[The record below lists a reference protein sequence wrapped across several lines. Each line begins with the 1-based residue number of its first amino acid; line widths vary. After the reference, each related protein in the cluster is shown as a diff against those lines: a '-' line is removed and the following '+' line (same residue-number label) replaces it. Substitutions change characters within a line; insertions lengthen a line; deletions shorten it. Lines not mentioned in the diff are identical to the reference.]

1 MIFDEDHE
9 MFRDSVRRFM
19 LSEAAPHVEQ
29 WREDGCCDPDIFLK
43 AGEQGLLCMWADE
56 KYGGLGIEDFRFEQ
70 VVIEETIRH
79 GDIGLFMSL
88 HSRLVGPYIGHLGSE
103 ELKARLLPKCISGE
117 TILGIAMTEPNAGSD
132 LAGIK
137 SKAVRDG
144 DDWILSGSKTFIS
157 NGINGGAF
165 VVAARTVPDKPH
177 GIGLFVVESDMEG
190 FSRGRNLKK
199 MGLKAQDTAELFFEN
214 VRIPAANVLGDPEK
228 GFYSLMHHL
237 AEERLISAC
246 QEVAHAQVAFD
257 LTMDYILERKAFGK
271 PIGAFQNSRFKM
283 AEMRTSLDI
292 LQKFP
297 DMFHPIIYW
306 IALFALFALLTNLIR
321 EIIKDAEDIA
331 GDKEVGSKTI
341 AVVYGIKTSK
351 FITFILAL
359 ITFVGLVAIFLF
371 YLSDWMSLTY
381 FGVFLAAPF
390 LLLLFQIRKIND
402 SKGFHRLSLLIKI
415 IMLTGLM
422 YAPIAYFV
430 MNVIIS

>member
-1 MIFDEDHE
+1 MKRLIFDEDHE

-19 LSEAAPHVEQ
+19 QSEVAPYVEQ
-29 WREDGCCDPDIFLK
+29 WREDGCCDPTVFLK

-137 SKAVRDG
+137 SRAVRDG
-144 DDWILSGSKTFIS
+144 DDWILNGSKTYIS

-165 VVAARTVPDKPH
+165 IVAARTIPDKPH
-177 GIGLFVVESDMEG
+177 GIGLFVVEGDMEG

-214 VRIPAANVLGDPEK
+214 VRVPAENVLGDPEK

-246 QEVAHAQVAFD
+246 QEVAHGQVAFD

-292 LQKFP
+292 LQTFIDQCVLLHNDGELSAELAAEAK
-297 DMFHPIIYW
+297 
-306 IALFALFALLTNLIR
+306 LFASELESTVMDNCVQLHGGAGYMSEYRISHMFTDARVSRIYAGSSEIMK
-321 EIIKDAEDIA
+321 EIIARSIGLDERKL
-331 GDKEVGSKTI
+331 
-341 AVVYGIKTSK
+341 TS
-351 FITFILAL
+351 
-359 ITFVGLVAIFLF
+359 
-371 YLSDWMSLTY
+371 S
-381 FGVFLAAPF
+381 
-390 LLLLFQIRKIND
+390 R
-402 SKGFHRLSLLIKI
+402 
-415 IMLTGLM
+415 
-422 YAPIAYFV
+422 
-430 MNVIIS
+430 

>member
-1 MIFDEDHE
+1 MKRLIFDEDHE

-19 LSEAAPHVEQ
+19 QSEVAPYVEQ
-29 WREDGCCDPDIFLK
+29 WREDGCCDPAVFLK

-56 KYGGLGIEDFRFEQ
+56 KYGGIGIEDFRFEQ
-70 VVIEETIRH
+70 VIIEETIRH
-79 GDIGLFMSL
+79 GDMGLFMSL

-103 ELKARLLPKCISGE
+103 ELKARLLPECISGE
-117 TILGIAMTEPNAGSD
+117 TILGVAMTEPNAGSD

-144 DDWILSGSKTFIS
+144 DDWILSGSKTYIS

-165 VVAARTVPDKPH
+165 IVAARTVPDKPH

-214 VRIPAANVLGDPEK
+214 VRVPAANVLGDPEK

-257 LTMDYILERKAFGK
+257 LTMDYILERKAFGR

-283 AEMRTSLDI
+283 AEMRTSLDV
-292 LQKFP
+292 LQTFIDQCVLLHNDGELSAELAAEAK
-297 DMFHPIIYW
+297 
-306 IALFALFALLTNLIR
+306 LFASELESTVMDNCVQLHGGAGYMSEYRISHMFTDARVSRIYAGSSEIMK
-321 EIIKDAEDIA
+321 EIIARSIGLDERKL
-331 GDKEVGSKTI
+331 
-341 AVVYGIKTSK
+341 TS
-351 FITFILAL
+351 
-359 ITFVGLVAIFLF
+359 G
-371 YLSDWMSLTY
+371 
-381 FGVFLAAPF
+381 
-390 LLLLFQIRKIND
+390 R
-402 SKGFHRLSLLIKI
+402 
-415 IMLTGLM
+415 
-422 YAPIAYFV
+422 
-430 MNVIIS
+430 

>member
-1 MIFDEDHE
+1 VKRLIFDEDHE

-19 LSEAAPHVEQ
+19 QSEVAPNVEQ
-29 WREDGCCDPDIFLK
+29 WREDGCCDPAVFLK

-117 TILGIAMTEPNAGSD
+117 TILGVAMTEPNAGSD

-144 DDWILSGSKTFIS
+144 NDWILNGSKTYIS

-165 VVAARTVPDKPH
+165 IVAARTIPDKPH
-177 GIGLFVVESDMEG
+177 GIGLFVVESDMQG

-199 MGLKAQDTAELFFEN
+199 MGLKTQDTAELFFEN
-214 VRIPAANVLGDPEK
+214 VRIPAENVLGDPEK

-246 QEVAHAQVAFD
+246 QEVAHGQVAFD

-292 LQKFP
+292 LQTFIDQCVLLHNDGELSAELAAEAK
-297 DMFHPIIYW
+297 
-306 IALFALFALLTNLIR
+306 LFASELESKVMDNCVQLHGGAGYMGEYRISHMFTDARVSRIYAGSSEIMK
-321 EIIKDAEDIA
+321 EIIARSI
-331 GDKEVGSKTI
+331 
-341 AVVYGIKTSK
+341 
-351 FITFILAL
+351 
-359 ITFVGLVAIFLF
+359 GL
-371 YLSDWMSLTY
+371 DE
-381 FGVFLAAPF
+381 
-390 LLLLFQIRKIND
+390 RK
-402 SKGFHRLSLLIKI
+402 
-415 IMLTGLM
+415 LTG
-422 YAPIAYFV
+422 
-430 MNVIIS
+430 SR

>member
-1 MIFDEDHE
+1 MKRLIFDEDHE

-19 LSEAAPHVEQ
+19 QSEVAPNVEQ
-29 WREDGCCDPDIFLK
+29 WREDGCCDPAVFLK

-103 ELKARLLPKCISGE
+103 ELKARLLPKCISGQ
-117 TILGIAMTEPNAGSD
+117 TILGVAMTEPNAGSD

-144 DDWILSGSKTFIS
+144 DDWILNGSKTYIS

-165 VVAARTVPDKPH
+165 IVAARTIPDKPH

-214 VRIPAANVLGDPEK
+214 VRIPDENVLGDPEK

-246 QEVAHAQVAFD
+246 QEVAHGQVAFD

-292 LQKFP
+292 LQTFIDQCVLLHNDGELSAELAAEAK
-297 DMFHPIIYW
+297 
-306 IALFALFALLTNLIR
+306 LFASELESTVMDNCVQLHGGAGYMGEYRISHMFTDARVSRIYAGSSEIMK
-321 EIIKDAEDIA
+321 EIIARSIGLDERKL
-331 GDKEVGSKTI
+331 
-341 AVVYGIKTSK
+341 TS
-351 FITFILAL
+351 
-359 ITFVGLVAIFLF
+359 G
-371 YLSDWMSLTY
+371 
-381 FGVFLAAPF
+381 
-390 LLLLFQIRKIND
+390 R
-402 SKGFHRLSLLIKI
+402 
-415 IMLTGLM
+415 
-422 YAPIAYFV
+422 
-430 MNVIIS
+430 